1 MRALLNICG
10 VCSMHHYSEK
20 EKKKEKKR
28 KEKNQFFN
36 AKKENT
42 CSFSFFLFLIEKA
55 ERGE

>member
-20 EKKKEKKR
+20 EKKKKKKKEKRKEKKR
-28 KEKNQFFN
+28 KNQFFN

-42 CSFSFFLFLIEKA
+42 CSFSFF
-55 ERGE
+55 